1 MVNKVFKL
9 IFKEVQGLHKAAFIL
24 AFFTISSQVLAL
36 VRDRLLAHIFGPGD
50 ILDLYNTAFRIP
62 DVMYALFAS
71 VLSVYVLLPFVTKA
85 EEKRKEKNT
94 SGADVLG
101 QMFTLFLVLYLAV
114 AAVVF
119 IFAPLLVTWFFP
131 GLIAH
136 NETLVLLLRI
146 LLLQPFFLGISSLVS
161 VVTQWSRRFIL
172 FALSPI
178 IYNLG
183 IIFGILVLY
192 PKFGLPGL
200 VSGVVLGAL
209 GHLVVQIPLLKKTP
223 LLFGVVRKFDFKLLK
238 NIFAVAIPRA
248 LTLSV
253 QQVVFL
259 VLTGIATVMK
269 GGSISVF
276 QFAFNLQSVPLAII
290 GASYSV
296 AAFPTLTSL
305 IAQGKKEIFNLHI
318 FAAIR
323 HIIFWSLPV
332 ISLVIVLR
340 AQIVRVLLG
349 SGAFGWNDT
358 RLTAA
363 MLALF
368 VLSLVAQSIN
378 LLLVRAF
385 YAGGYTKLPLITALT
400 GGGTAIFSAY
410 FLLEKFKSSSF
421 LKNYL
426 EGLFRLEGVEGTE
439 VFILAVAFV
448 LGAIVQMVLLIIF
461 MNNKFNFKWV
471 GIGKKI
477 TEAFSASLVGGV
489 FAYATL
495 IFIVDGINQET
506 FMGIF
511 LQGLVAGVAGIFGT
525 FLTYRLLKSEEMSE
539 VYSSL
544 KIRLL
549 KIKIFNPRNMK

>member
-1 MVNKVFKL
+1 MVNKVFRL
-9 IFKEVQGLHKAAFIL
+9 IFKEVQGLHKAAYVL
-24 AFFTISSQVLAL
+24 AVFTISSQVLAL

-50 ILDLYNTAFRIP
+50 ILDLYNAAFRIP
-62 DVMYALFAS
+62 DVLFALFAS
-71 VLSVYVLLPFVTKA
+71 VLSVYVLLPFVTEA
-85 EEKRKEKNT
+85 EEKRKKENS
-94 SGADVLG
+94 SGSDVLG
-101 QMFTLFLVLYLAV
+101 QMFTLFLIVYLVV
-114 AAVVF
+114 ALLVF

-131 GLIAH
+131 GLIAY
-136 NETLVLLLRI
+136 NETLVSLLRI
-146 LLLQPFFLGISSLVS
+146 LLLQPFLLGISSLVS

-178 IYNLG
+178 IYNIG

-192 PKFGLPGL
+192 PEFGLQGL

-209 GHLVVQIPLLKKTP
+209 GHLMVQLPLLKQTP
-223 LLFGVVRKFDFKLLK
+223 LLFGLVRKFDLRLLK
-238 NIFAVAIPRA
+238 NIFSVAIPRA
-248 LTLSV
+248 LTLST

-296 AAFPTLTSL
+296 AAFPTLANL
-305 IAQGKKEIFNLHI
+305 IAQGKREVFNLHI
-318 FAAIR
+318 LVAVR
-323 HIIFWSLPV
+323 HIIFWSLPIV
-332 ISLVIVLR
+332 ALVIVLR

-368 VLSLVAQSIN
+368 ILSLVAQSVN

-385 YAGGYTKLPLITALT
+385 YAGGFSKLPLITALT
-400 GGGTAIFSAY
+400 GGGTTIISAY
-410 FLLEKFKSSSF
+410 FLLERFGSSSF
-421 LKNYL
+421 LQNSL
-426 EGLFRLEGVEGTE
+426 ESVFRLKGVVGTE
-439 VFILAVAFV
+439 VFLLAVAFV
-448 LGAIVQMVLLIIF
+448 LGTFVQMVLLIIF
-461 MNNKFNFKWV
+461 INNKFAFKWT
-471 GIGKKI
+471 GIREKVFNSFLAALMAG
-477 TEAFSASLVGGV
+477 AS
-489 FAYATL
+489 AYATL

-511 LQGLVAGVAGIFGT
+511 LQGLIAGIVGIFGA
-525 FLTYRLLKSEEMSE
+525 FLVYRALKSEEMSE
-539 VYSSL
+539 IYDSL
-544 KIRLL
+544 KLRVL
-549 KIKIFNPRNMK
+549 KIKIFNPKQE

>member
-1 MVNKVFKL
+1 MVNKVFQL
-9 IFKEVQGLHKAAFIL
+9 IFKEIQGLHKAAFIL

-50 ILDLYNTAFRIP
+50 ILDLYNSAFRIP

-71 VLSVYVLLPFVTKA
+71 VLSVYVLLPFVSKA
-85 EEKRKEKNT
+85 EEKRKEGGT
-94 SGADVLG
+94 SGSDILG
-101 QMFTLFLVLYLAV
+101 QMFTLFLIIYLVV
-114 AAVVF
+114 AILVF

-131 GLIAH
+131 GLVAY

-146 LLLQPFFLGISSLVS
+146 LLLQPFLLGISSLVS
-161 VVTQWSRRFIL
+161 VVTQWSKRFIL
-172 FALSPI
+172 FAISPI
-178 IYNLG
+178 IYNVG
-183 IIFGILVLY
+183 IILGILVLY
-192 PKFGLPGL
+192 PKFGLPGM

-209 GHLVVQIPLLKKTP
+209 GHLVVQLPLLKKTP
-223 LLFGVVRKFDFKLLK
+223 LLFGLVRNFDFKLLK
-238 NIFAVAIPRA
+238 NVFAVAIPRA

-253 QQVVFL
+253 QQIVFL

-296 AAFPTLTSL
+296 AAFPTLTNL

-318 FAAIR
+318 LVAIR

-368 VLSLVAQSIN
+368 ILSLVAQSIN

-385 YAGGYTKLPLITALT
+385 YAGGYSKLPLITALT
-400 GGGTAIFSAY
+400 GGGTTIFLAY
-410 FLLEKFKSSSF
+410 FLLEKFSTSYF
-421 LKNYL
+421 LKDAL
-426 EGLFRLEGVEGTE
+426 ESLFRLGGVSGTE
-439 VFILAVAFV
+439 IFILALAFV
-448 LGAIVQMVLLIIF
+448 LGSFVQMILLVIF
-461 MNNKFNFKWV
+461 MNNKFDFKWT
-471 GIGKKI
+471 GIGRKVF
-477 TEAFSASLVGGV
+477 EALQAALVAGV
-489 FAYATL
+489 LAYLTL

-511 LQGLVAGVAGIFGT
+511 LQGLIAGTVGIFGA
-525 FLTYRLLKSEEMSE
+525 FFVYRLFRSEEMSE
-539 VYSSL
+539 IYSSL
-544 KIRLL
+544 KVKLL
-549 KIKIFNPRNMK
+549 KIKLFNPRRE